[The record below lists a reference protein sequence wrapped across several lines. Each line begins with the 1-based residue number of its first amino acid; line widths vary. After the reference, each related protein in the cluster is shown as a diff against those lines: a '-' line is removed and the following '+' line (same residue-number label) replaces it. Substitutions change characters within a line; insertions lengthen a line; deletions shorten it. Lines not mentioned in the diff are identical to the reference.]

1 MTLTI
6 DILDVAMMLRHTVQN
21 ISDAE
26 TSATVA
32 EMIIRDLARLN
43 DLSFDELFT
52 LLQEITDAA

>member
-1 MTLTI
+1 MVLKI

-32 EMIIRDLARLN
+32 EMIVRDLARLN
-43 DLSFDELFT
+43 ETSFDELFA
-52 LLQEITDAA
+52 LLQEITDAD